1 MKQIKLESNNVTMT
15 LTAENLVVLNNG
27 GSSRYLR
34 SEDALGVLIDWV
46 DYLVELIPAD
56 PIVVKADLRRVLSLV
71 KEFTHV

>member
-27 GSSRYLR
+27 GSSRYFR

>member
-1 MKQIKLESNNVTMT
+1 MKSIKLESANVTIT
-15 LTAENLVVLNNG
+15 LTEDKLRVLNNG
-27 GSSRYLR
+27 CSSTYNR

-56 PIVVKADLRRVLSLV
+56 PVGTKADIRRVLSLV